1 MSNSESNF
9 GGGWKS
15 SNSTEKSLKSH
26 LNNICN
32 FPQNFSLFLDC
43 FEKNTFNANE
53 SFAKVM
59 VNDQEIDLDKLSP
72 QLYDIWY
79 SKFYVLN
86 HSFANENESIEIE
99 YNKNEHLKYFIR
111 KTVYSILT
119 FETLNMRFIIE
130 GVK

>member
-1 MSNSESNF
+1 
-9 GGGWKS
+9 
-15 SNSTEKSLKSH
+15 
-26 LNNICN
+26 
-32 FPQNFSLFLDC
+32 
-43 FEKNTFNANE
+43 
-53 SFAKVM
+53 M
-59 VNDQEIDLDKLSP
+59 VNNQEIDLDNLSP

>member
-1 MSNSESNF
+1 
-9 GGGWKS
+9 
-15 SNSTEKSLKSH
+15 
-26 LNNICN
+26 
-32 FPQNFSLFLDC
+32 
-43 FEKNTFNANE
+43 
-53 SFAKVM
+53 M
-59 VNDQEIDLDKLSP
+59 VNDQEIDLDNLSP

-119 FETLNMRFIIE
+119 FETLIMRFIIE

>member
-1 MSNSESNF
+1 
-9 GGGWKS
+9 
-15 SNSTEKSLKSH
+15 
-26 LNNICN
+26 
-32 FPQNFSLFLDC
+32 
-43 FEKNTFNANE
+43 
-53 SFAKVM
+53 M

>member
-1 MSNSESNF
+1 
-9 GGGWKS
+9 
-15 SNSTEKSLKSH
+15 
-26 LNNICN
+26 
-32 FPQNFSLFLDC
+32 
-43 FEKNTFNANE
+43 
-53 SFAKVM
+53 M
-59 VNDQEIDLDKLSP
+59 VNDQEIDLDNLSP